1 MSLGD
6 WTDSV
11 IVNESNKF
19 GTVYEAIASEKGL
32 TFLNAC
38 EWDLPLCYD
47 GVQQVLISVQLLLQ
61 KCYSYYFCC
70 FLYCSRS
77 CIQSFLGLTSS
88 LAGIFR

>member
-11 IVNESNKF
+11 IVNESNKI

-38 EWDLPLCYD
+38 EWNQPLCYD
-47 GVQQVLISVQLLLQ
+47 GVH
-61 KCYSYYFCC
+61 
-70 FLYCSRS
+70 
-77 CIQSFLGLTSS
+77 LTEEAH
-88 LAGIFR
+88 LHFAEKNIFFAY